1 MKQIVGVINE
11 KLSINGEFVEWPSK
25 SSNMCISQYGGKVY
39 VNGFE
44 WTGTGWKRTISAIWR
59 YLLCWL

>member
-1 MKQIVGVINE
+1 MKQIVGVINN
-11 KLSINGEFVEWPSK
+11 KLSINGEFVEWPNK
-25 SSNMCISQYGGKVY
+25 SPNRCISQYGDKVY

-44 WTGTGWKRTISAIWR
+44 WTGTKWKRTMSAIWH